1 MAIKVQ
7 FPAGEESV
15 IARGL
20 FQWDYG
26 QVLEIECLEIGTE
39 IVEVHFAC
47 SNMSEAIVRSCA
59 FTNSVGTV
67 AIPDE
72 CLEQASPVNAW
83 IYEVDGTKGRTI
95 KTITL
100 PITARIRPSN
110 TRDIPSNFVDKYGQL
125 IDEVNET
132 METLRNGDVVVA
144 KAKVAET
151 AGHASTAGNAS
162 SATHAVQAN
171 KAGIADSLTAVLVTS
186 VNITGGNG
194 TTDSLK
200 SKEIYLVVFDRSGTS
215 ISGVFYFGSAI
226 SYGVIGGYTLRYMT
240 DKSISLV
247 DSEGNGYDGTLYFYK
262 IGVVA

>member
-7 FPAGEESV
+7 FPAGVESV

-110 TRDIPSNFVDKYGQL
+110 TRDIPSNYVDKYGQL
-125 IDEVNET
+125 IDEVNEV
-132 METLRNGDVVVA
+132 METLKTGDVTVA
-144 KAKVAET
+144 KAQMAET

-171 KAGIADSLTAVLVTS
+171 KAGIADSVTAGLVTS
-186 VNITGGNG
+186 VEITAGKG
-194 TTDSLK
+194 TTTSLTYK
-200 SKEIYLVVFDRSGTS
+200 DIYLVIFDRSGTK
-215 ISGVFYFGSAI
+215 ISGVFCFGATI
-226 SYGVIGGYTLRYMT
+226 SYAAIGVYSLRYMT
-240 DKSISLV
+240 DNTINLV
-247 DSEGNGYDGTLYFYK
+247 DSEGKGYDGTLYFYK
-262 IGVVA
+262 IGVIA